1 MRHISGK
8 FAGNKSAID
17 RRIGDVRRQKPRLSG
32 FVSSAAY
39 RSLEDNEF
47 WVVAYDQSSHLFSKS
62 TAFSSLHIDAVLAFS
77 AKMATSTSPIASTG
91 TNASTATPS
100 VARRMLCV
108 SDVRG
113 DFAAL
118 DELARRERADAV
130 ICSGDFGFL
139 DEASA
144 ERMSPRCVQVYE
156 GWYFRAR
163 IDAVRLLLYRPVGFF
178 AT

>member
-1 MRHISGK
+1 
-8 FAGNKSAID
+8 
-17 RRIGDVRRQKPRLSG
+17 
-32 FVSSAAY
+32 
-39 RSLEDNEF
+39 
-47 WVVAYDQSSHLFSKS
+47 
-62 TAFSSLHIDAVLAFS
+62 
-77 AKMATSTSPIASTG
+77 MATSTSPIASTG
-91 TNASTATPS
+91 INATTATPS
-100 VARRMLCV
+100 VARRILCV

-144 ERMSPRCVQVYE
+144 ERMSPRCVQVHE
-156 GWYFRAR
+156 GWYFGAR
-163 IDAVRLLLYRPVGFF
+163 IDAVRLLLYRPVGSF